1 MNVDTYKGP
10 RKALTVRVCP
20 DTYQGLVDA
29 AQDMGCTL
37 QDVILGAVL
46 MEYGLDLYSPDALAC
61 PITAGEIDRYKQ
73 SLQRR
78 MARLAGPL
86 YRPPEWWAARLK
98 AGTLADDLEDM
109 AALIR
114 SARRKLRKITK
125 TP

>member
-1 MNVDTYKGP
+1 M
-10 RKALTVRVCP
+10 
-20 DTYQGLVDA
+20 
-29 AQDMGCTL
+29 
-37 QDVILGAVL
+37 

-109 AALIR
+109 AVLIR
-114 SARRKLRKITK
+114 SARKKLRKLTQ
-125 TP
+125 TT